1 MTAPWV
7 LLLAIAGT
15 AIFYVLVPIVA
26 EVFAR
31 YRTPRILRCPE
42 TGGTAEVRIDARH
55 AAATAVPGPPELRVA
70 GCSRWPERKGCA
82 QACLA
87 PGA

>member
-1 MTAPWV
+1 MNTAWI

-15 AIFYVLVPIVA
+15 AMLYVLLPIVL
-26 EVFAR
+26 EVFASHR
-31 YRTPRILRCPE
+31 KPRIVRCPE
-42 TGGTAEVRIDARH
+42 TGEAAEIQVDARH
-55 AAATAVPGPPELRVA
+55 AAATAVPGPADLRVA
-70 GCSRWPERKGCA
+70 GCSRWPAHRHCD